1 MAVSS
6 AGGPEVAGW
15 GSDAQMWLFHSI
27 PCGTQPKTSFTDFS
41 AAINY
46 LNTYLLKLFFK
57 LGF

>member
-15 GSDAQMWLFHSI
+15 GSNAQMWLFHSI
-27 PCGTQPKTSFTDFS
+27 PCGTQPKSSFTVFA

-46 LNTYLLKLFFK
+46 LNTYLLILF
-57 LGF
+57 L